1 VTGTLRAWTAVLG
14 VVVVAGCA
22 TPRPALTPDQQQGL
36 AWAIDFADATS
47 RLYGMGR
54 IPVVAGQ
61 TPGFGALWRNGT
73 VQVVPRAL
81 TEDWR
86 DALLAHELGH
96 AVLGHGTGASPGS
109 FDDAPRGRG
118 DRRWM
123 VPEELDANAKAVEIL
138 TRVRSWSERRSLRAV
153 YWWLLGQHR
162 EEQAGRPVPPGHL
175 PACAE
180 IRDLLERFPEHVAV
194 TRYWGCL

>member
-1 VTGTLRAWTAVLG
+1 VTRKLRAWTVALG
-14 VVVVAGCA
+14 VVAVAGCA
-22 TPRPALTPDQQQGL
+22 TARPVLTADQQQGL
-36 AWAIDFADATS
+36 AWAIEFADATS
-47 RLYGMGR
+47 RLYGTGR

-73 VQVVPRAL
+73 VHVVPGAL
-81 TEDWR
+81 TADWR

-109 FDDAPRGRG
+109 FDGAPSGRG
-118 DRRWM
+118 DRRM
-123 VPEELDANAKAVEIL
+123 VPKELDANAKAVEIL
-138 TRVRSWSERRSLRAV
+138 TRVKGWSERRSLRAV

-175 PACAE
+175 PACEE
-180 IRDLLERFPEHVAV
+180 IQNLLGRFPQHAGF
-194 TRYWGCL
+194 TRFWGCL

>member
-1 VTGTLRAWTAVLG
+1 MALLG
-14 VVVVAGCA
+14 VVTLAGCA

-36 AWAIDFADATS
+36 AWAIDFADSTS

-61 TPGFGALWRNGT
+61 APGFGALWRNGT
-73 VQVVPRAL
+73 VHVVPRAL

-96 AVLGHGTGASPGS
+96 AVLGHGAGASPGS
-109 FDDAPRGRG
+109 FDDAPRATG
-118 DRRWM
+118 DRRM
-123 VPEELDANAKAVEIL
+123 VPKELDANAKAVEIL
-138 TRVRSWSERRSLRAV
+138 TRVRGWSERRSLRAV

-162 EEQAGRPVPPGHL
+162 EEQTGRPVPPGHL

-180 IRDLLERFPEHVAV
+180 IHDLLRRFPRHAAV
-194 TRYWGCL
+194 TRYWGCF